1 MLLGQ
6 FAIGALAMRGA
17 GCTINDMWD
26 KDFDKHVE
34 RTKTRPLASGK
45 LSLTNAVGFLSAQL
59 GVGLMV
65 LLSLNPTSQIL
76 GLASMPLVISYPL
89 MKRYTNWP
97 QLILGLTFNW
107 GALVGYTAGICNIS
121 YKYLYCTVIIIILI
135 NY

>member
-1 MLLGQ
+1 
-6 FAIGALAMRGA
+6 MRGA

-59 GVGLMV
+59 GVGLVV
-65 LLSLNPTSQIL
+65 LLSLNQTTQIL
-76 GLASMPLVISYPL
+76 GLASMPLVILYPL

-97 QLILGLTFNW
+97 QVVLGLTFNW
-107 GALVGYTAGICNIS
+107 GALVGYTAGI
-121 YKYLYCTVIIIILI
+121 IIIISCQVI
-135 NY
+135 TTIIFYF